1 MKVDNYEVPRDH
13 PPVEAGFVDAAFPQR
28 LAAAKETI
36 ADLEAQY
43 DLALRT
49 RDGAAIIEFRAK
61 LKDAWEALN
70 KVENTR
76 WPPTGPY
83 PGKPEP

>member
-13 PPVEAGFVDAAFPQR
+13 PPVEPSFVDPAFPAR
-28 LAAAKETI
+28 LEKAKQTI
-36 ADLEAQY
+36 AALETQF

-49 RDGAAIIEFRAK
+49 RDGAAVIELRAK

-76 WPPTGPY
+76 WPPTSPY
-83 PGKPEP
+83 PGKPQ